1 MSKWGV
7 LLVIQNFSELD
18 SLANNAKIRSS
29 LKFLLI
35 RYMTVP
41 KPLNH
46 HSLIKIRILICY
58 RFTNVYEIKVIVVQN
73 S

>member
-7 LLVIQNFSELD
+7 LLAIQNFSELE

-35 RYMTVP
+35 RYVP

-46 HSLIKIRILICY
+46 HSLIKISILICY